1 MSTLSTA
8 NGAAGPPA
16 QVATPPHNLDAE
28 QSVIGAILLSDRSLY
43 ALVIEE
49 GLKPEDFYRARHG
62 TIYEAMLALYN
73 ESEPVDPLTVIDRLK
88 QLGKLEESG
97 GEASLDELTGL
108 VPAVAHARR
117 YAQIVREQA
126 LLRRLLSAAYG

>member
-1 MSTLSTA
+1 MYFIASSLWEWSTLRQTGRAEIDNRAASPGRCDCEHAFRCAFSSEIAESPVSTA
-8 NGAAGPPA
+8 NGVGSAPAG
-16 QVATPPHNLDAE
+16 VITPPHNLEAE
-28 QSVIGAILLSDRSLY
+28 QSVLGAILLSDRSLY

-88 QLGKLEESG
+88 Q
-97 GEASLDELTGL
+97 
-108 VPAVAHARR
+108 
-117 YAQIVREQA
+117 
-126 LLRRLLSAAYG
+126 